1 MARLAP
7 FLEVMLREGAEQL
20 YLLPNEPVSIVK
32 GGSSRKVSKQPLTE
46 QHIYAMLAEIA
57 PSDVGDRIDQ
67 RLDTEFDYAA
77 DKGLVRIRIVPDKGQ
92 LTAIVTAGPPRPP
105 QTPSPAIAGT
115 PAAPARPP
123 PHAAPP
129 P

>member
-1 MARLAP
+1 MARLDP

-20 YLLPNEPVSIVK
+20 YLLPNKPVSIVK

-77 DKGLVRIRIVPDKGQ
+77 DKGPVRIRILPDQGQ
-92 LTAIVTAGPPRPP
+92 LTATATAPPTPRSPPPRP
-105 QTPSPAIAGT
+105 GVY
-115 PAAPARPP
+115 
-123 PHAAPP
+123 
-129 P
+129 

>member
-1 MARLAP
+1 MARLDP

-67 RLDTEFDYAA
+67 RLDPGFDSAA
-77 DKGLVRIRIVPDKGQ
+77 DKGLGRLRTTPDQ
-92 LTAIVTAGPPRPP
+92 RHP
-105 QTPSPAIAGT
+105 TPT
-115 PAAPARPP
+115 PP
-123 PHAAPP
+123 PTPTPTPP
-129 P
+129 PP

>member
-1 MARLAP
+1 MARLDP

-32 GGSSRKVSKQPLTE
+32 GGTPRKVSKQPLTE
-46 QHIYAMLAEIA
+46 QHIYSLLAEIA

-77 DKGLVRIRIVPDKGQ
+77 DKGLVRIRVVPDKGQ
-92 LTAIVTAGPPRPP
+92 LTAIVTAGKARR
-105 QTPSPAIAGT
+105 TEPAMAAVADA
-115 PAAPARPP
+115 PAADSASAQTIRS
-123 PHAAPP
+123 
-129 P
+129 

>member
-1 MARLAP
+1 MARLDP

-67 RLDTEFDYAA
+67 RLDTEVDYAA
-77 DKGLVRIRIVPDKGQ
+77 DKGPGRIRIVPDKGQ
-92 LTAIVTAGPPRPP
+92 PTPTVTARPTPR
-105 QTPSPAIAGT
+105 SPAPKPGM
-115 PAAPARPP
+115 
-123 PHAAPP
+123 
-129 P
+129 

>member
-1 MARLAP
+1 MARLDP

-67 RLDTEFDYAA
+67 RLDTEFDHAA
-77 DKGLVRIRIVPDKGQ
+77 DKGPGPIRTVPDNGH
-92 LTAIVTAGPPRPP
+92 LTATL
-105 QTPSPAIAGT
+105 TP
-115 PAAPARPP
+115 
-123 PHAAPP
+123 APP
-129 P
+129 PPTPTP